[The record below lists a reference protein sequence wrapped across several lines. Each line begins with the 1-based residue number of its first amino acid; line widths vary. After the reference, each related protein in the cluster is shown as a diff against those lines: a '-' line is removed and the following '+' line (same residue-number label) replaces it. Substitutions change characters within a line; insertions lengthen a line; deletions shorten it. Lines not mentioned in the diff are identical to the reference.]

1 MSNLPVRLALPV
13 TPKTHMDSYF
23 ASPERSSPE
32 QLQQSSRIVAS
43 DPVLAHILEC
53 VGGMIAILDENRQ
66 ILAANLDLLDR
77 LNVPSAERCLGLR
90 PGEAFGCAHAHDM
103 PAGCGTSR
111 WCRSCGAAL
120 AIVAS
125 LGGADPAERECAMQL
140 EGQGE
145 LFLRVRCSPI
155 EREGRKF
162 LALFLQD
169 ITHEQRLSMLER
181 TFFHDIKGLV
191 TGVLGYGELLQ
202 RRTDEQSR
210 PLVEALQ
217 RVTSRLANEIGLQ
230 AQLIQGQT
238 DLGSARYSRVRAKT
252 ILQDLRT
259 EFHQHPL
266 HEERKITYEGSH
278 QSQPLITDPGL
289 VVRVLHNMV
298 LNALEASLP
307 GEEIRVGFREE
318 GSQAVFSVWNARLI
332 DPDVQ
337 QRIFQRNFSTKAS
350 LGRGLGTWSMKF
362 FGEEL
367 LRGEV
372 GFCSTPESGTTFT
385 LRLQMHSDA
394 T

>member
-1 MSNLPVRLALPV
+1 
-13 TPKTHMDSYF
+13 MDTFF
-23 ASPERSSPE
+23 ASPERSSSE
-32 QLQQSSRIVAS
+32 RLQQGARIVAQ
-43 DPVLAHILEC
+43 DPVLANILEC

-66 ILAANLDLLDR
+66 ILAVNLDLLDR
-77 LNVPSAERCLGLR
+77 LNVPSVDRCLGLR

-103 PAGCGTSR
+103 PGGCGTSR

-120 AIVAS
+120 AIVAA

-145 LFLRVRCSPI
+145 LYLRVRCSPL
-155 EREGRKF
+155 ERDGRTL

-181 TFFHDIKGLV
+181 AFFHDIKGLV
-191 TGVLGYGELLQ
+191 TAVLGYGELLH

-217 RVTSRLANEIGLQ
+217 RMTSRLANEIGLQ

-238 DLGSARYSRVRAKT
+238 DLGSARYARVRAKT

-266 HEERKITYEGSH
+266 HQDRKITYEGAH
-278 QSQPLITDPGL
+278 QSQSLITDPGL
-289 VVRVLHNMV
+289 AVRVLRNMV
-298 LNALEASLP
+298 VNALEASLP
-307 GEEIRVGFREE
+307 GEEIQVGFREE
-318 GSQAVFSVWNARLI
+318 GAQAVFSVWNARPI

-337 QRIFQRNFSTKAS
+337 QRIFQRNFSTKSS

-362 FGEEL
+362 FGEEI
-367 LRGEV
+367 LRGSV
-372 GFCSTPESGTTFT
+372 GFCSTPDSGTTFT
-385 LRLQMHSDA
+385 LRLPMQSDA

>member
-1 MSNLPVRLALPV
+1 
-13 TPKTHMDSYF
+13 MDSFF

-32 QLQQSSRIVAS
+32 LLLQGAGIVAT

-53 VGGMIAILDENRQ
+53 VGGMVAILDENRQ
-66 ILAANLDLLDR
+66 IVAANLTLLDR

-90 PGEAFGCAHAHDM
+90 PGEALGCAHSHDM

-120 AIVAS
+120 AIVAA

-140 EGQGE
+140 EGQSE
-145 LFLRVRCSPI
+145 LFLRVRCSPL
-155 EREGRKF
+155 ESNGRRF

-181 TFFHDIKGLV
+181 AFFHDIKGLV

-202 RRTDEQSR
+202 RRGDEQSR

-230 AQLIQGQT
+230 SQLIQGHV
-238 DLGSARYSRVRAKT
+238 DLGVARYSRVRAKT
-252 ILQDLRT
+252 ILQDLRG

-266 HEERKITYEGSH
+266 HDNRKISYEGRH
-278 QSQPLITDPGL
+278 QSQELTTDPGL

-298 LNALEASLP
+298 VNALEASLP
-307 GEEIRVGFREE
+307 GEEIRVEFHEE
-318 GSQAVFSVWNARLI
+318 GAQAVFSVWNARPI

-362 FGEEL
+362 FGEQI

-372 GFCSTPESGTTFT
+372 GFSSTPQAGTTFT
-385 LRLQMHSDA
+385 LRLAMQSPA
-394 T
+394 A